1 MYFIIK
7 ISFLR
12 KIFTFINKNLYDF
25 KYFLNNYINI
35 LYNFLLFKYKY
46 NY

>member
-1 MYFIIK
+1 M
-7 ISFLR
+7 R

-25 KYFLNNYINI
+25 KYFLNNYNYINI